1 MLFRIE
7 IATYRNERIRL
18 AIKETLD
25 EQSSFEGLPLP
36 PLGREELTLG
46 PGAARSATDAFT
58 PFGDRH
64 GAGRA
69 KVKVDD
75 MKNGAARQ
83 SDFRIK
89 ERTIPLDFN
98 RCGR

>member
-36 PLGREELTLG
+36 PLGREELTLH
-46 PGAARSATDAFT
+46 PGADRNATDSF
-58 PFGDRH
+58 
-64 GAGRA
+64 
-69 KVKVDD
+69 
-75 MKNGAARQ
+75 
-83 SDFRIK
+83 
-89 ERTIPLDFN
+89 
-98 RCGR
+98 

>member
-36 PLGREELTLG
+36 PLGREELTLAQVRLEAQPTLLLRSEIG
-46 PGAARSATDAFT
+46 TARGAR
-58 PFGDRH
+58 R
-64 GAGRA
+64 
-69 KVKVDD
+69 
-75 MKNGAARQ
+75 
-83 SDFRIK
+83 
-89 ERTIPLDFN
+89 
-98 RCGR
+98 